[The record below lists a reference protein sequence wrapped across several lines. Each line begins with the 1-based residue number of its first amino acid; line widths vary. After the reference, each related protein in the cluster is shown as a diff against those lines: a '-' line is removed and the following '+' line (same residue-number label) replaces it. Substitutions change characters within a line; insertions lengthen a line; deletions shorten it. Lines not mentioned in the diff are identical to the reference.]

1 MSIFTP
7 SRLPGAEWREIVKK
21 SGTKEFAAAF
31 TPNPVL
37 ETSVLNGSCI
47 GVDAIAAFFAATAGG
62 MYDALAFTHETV
74 DGRKTYLE
82 WEGKAFGKD
91 AGGTTILTRGETGLI
106 ASVRLYHRPF
116 QIVQQFSAELAKRL
130 KGKVDPG
137 LLSDEVSQKAV
148 GLPVVQPTKFVA
160 TQEDSM
166 NADVLT
172 TTVADGIAVVTL
184 GSAKRIYFDA
194 EMGDVLTE
202 ALEGLAGDPA
212 VGVVIITGGAPGY
225 FNRHF
230 DIPSL
235 IKIAESLRASG
246 REWPENAT
254 YNGGFFDKAMALCE
268 SMPKPVIAAISG
280 TALAGAFE
288 FALACDLRVA
298 EDGDYLLGL
307 PEVNLGLLPGAGGT
321 QRLPRTIGTAAALMH
336 ILMGVALTPREAE
349 RKGFVHVTVDGKAID
364 YAMELARR
372 LSSFPLDSLAY
383 VKRLVRN
390 ATEMPLAQGL
400 ALERNLFLKLC
411 VSDAG
416 LARMRSYEERKITS
430 PNRSFEVQGGGDHG

>member
-1 MSIFTP
+1 MA
-7 SRLPGAEWREIVKK
+7 GRE
-21 SGTKEFAAAF
+21 
-31 TPNPVL
+31 
-37 ETSVLNGSCI
+37 
-47 GVDAIAAFFAATAGG
+47 
-62 MYDALAFTHETV
+62 H
-74 DGRKTYLE
+74 
-82 WEGKAFGKD
+82 GKPRIWK
-91 AGGTTILTRGETGLI
+91 GETEENPM
-106 ASVRLYHRPF
+106 S
-116 QIVQQFSAELAKRL
+116 
-130 KGKVDPG
+130 
-137 LLSDEVSQKAV
+137 
-148 GLPVVQPTKFVA
+148 
-160 TQEDSM
+160 
-166 NADVLT
+166 ADVLT
-172 TTVADGIAVVTL
+172 TTVADAIAVLTL
-184 GSAKRIYFDA
+184 GSPKRIYFDA

-202 ALEGLAGDPA
+202 ALERFAGDPG
-212 VGVVIITGGAPGY
+212 VRVVIITGGAPGY

-235 IKIAESLRASG
+235 IKIAESLQASG

-298 EDGDYLLGL
+298 EEGDYLLGL

-321 QRLPRTIGTAAALMH
+321 QRLPRTIGPAAALMH

-349 RKGFVHVTVDGKAID
+349 RKGVVHVTVEGRAID
-364 YAMELARR
+364 YAVELARR
-372 LSSFPLDSLAY
+372 LLSFPPDSLAY

-416 LARMRSYEERKITS
+416 LARMRSYDGKKITS
-430 PNRSFEVQGGGDHG
+430 PNRSFEV

>member
-1 MSIFTP
+1 MN
-7 SRLPGAEWREIVKK
+7 A
-21 SGTKEFAAAF
+21 
-31 TPNPVL
+31 
-37 ETSVLNGSCI
+37 
-47 GVDAIAAFFAATAGG
+47 
-62 MYDALAFTHETV
+62 DALAT
-74 DGRKTYLE
+74 
-82 WEGKAFGKD
+82 
-91 AGGTTILTRGETGLI
+91 
-106 ASVRLYHRPF
+106 
-116 QIVQQFSAELAKRL
+116 
-130 KGKVDPG
+130 KVI
-137 LLSDEVSQKAV
+137 E
-148 GLPVVQPTKFVA
+148 
-160 TQEDSM
+160 
-166 NADVLT
+166 
-172 TTVADGIAVVTL
+172 GIAVITL

-194 EMGDVLTE
+194 EMGDGLTQVLDE
-202 ALEGLAGDPA
+202 FAGDPNIR
-212 VGVVIITGGAPGY
+212 VVIVTGGAPGY

-230 DIPSL
+230 SIPVL
-235 IKIAESLRASG
+235 IEIAESLRASG
-246 REWPENAT
+246 RQWPESAT

-268 SMPKPVIAAISG
+268 SMPKPVIDAISG

-349 RKGFVHVTVDGKAID
+349 RKGLVHVTVEGKAIH

-372 LSSFPLDSLAY
+372 LSSFPPDSLAH

-416 LARMRSYEERKITS
+416 LARMRSYEEKKITS
-430 PNRSFEVQGGGDHG
+430 PNRIRDLRTRRP